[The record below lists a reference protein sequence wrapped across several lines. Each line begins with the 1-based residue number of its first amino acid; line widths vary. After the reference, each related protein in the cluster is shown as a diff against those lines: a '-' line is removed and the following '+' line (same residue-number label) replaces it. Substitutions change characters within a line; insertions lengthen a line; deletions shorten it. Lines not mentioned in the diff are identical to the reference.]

1 MQSKLWLRHCSMCLV
16 SGLVLGSIWWDT
28 IEGNY
33 QARISL
39 FATAYVCVNLFI
51 VDALEGECA
60 RMSCLGAVLAAI
72 NFPLCVVCSQV
83 SSAGRRPS
91 CGKRKLQR

>member
-1 MQSKLWLRHCSMCLV
+1 MQSKLWLRHCSMCV
-16 SGLVLGSIWWDT
+16 ISGLVLGSIWWDT
-28 IEGNY
+28 IEGNC

-60 RMSCLGAVLAAI
+60 RMSRVRIALVVAL
-72 NFPLCVVCSQV
+72 FP
-83 SSAGRRPS
+83 
-91 CGKRKLQR
+91 